1 MASKR
6 VRALERAGTQRQ
18 TEKALQKIVAHTDTE
33 LDTIFG
39 IEYRNEIVHEGGL
52 KAILRA
58 MKEYQD
64 SNTIQD
70 LACQSL
76 SNLAFE
82 NDKMRVVV
90 AQLGG
95 ISAILRAMKKH
106 QEDEIL
112 QWHALQAL
120 WRFTFND
127 WVRDYIVKQGSADII
142 RQTMAAHPSS
152 MENVQFWGDLSLRH
166 LEEPPS
172 EIVLKGE
179 NDDDIPDWLIDT
191 GVAVLLLIFFLSLY

>member
-6 VRALERAGTQRQ
+6 VRALERGGTPDQ
-18 TEKALQKIVAHTDTE
+18 TERALRKIVVHTNTE

-39 IEYRNEIVHEGGL
+39 IEYRNEIVHAGGL

-64 SNTIQD
+64 CLAIQD
-70 LACQSL
+70 LSCQAL

-95 ISAILRAMKKH
+95 ISAILSAMKNH
-106 QEDEIL
+106 HDETL

-120 WRFTFND
+120 WRLSFND
-127 WVRDYIVKQGSADII
+127 WVRGRIVKTGSADVI
-142 RQTMAAHPSS
+142 RQTMAAHPTSK
-152 MENVQFWGDLSLRH
+152 EYVQFWGDLALKH

-172 EIVLKGE
+172 EIILDGDSPEVPE
-179 NDDDIPDWLIDT
+179 WLID
-191 GVAVLLLIFFLSLY
+191 VVIAILLLVFFLSLY